1 LWGGE
6 PGLLQAMA
14 RFMGQ
19 WGAPVRLGLAD
30 TAGAAW
36 ALARY
41 GEAIAPPG
49 GQAALLADLP
59 VEALRLTPDT
69 AASLRRLGLKIIGQ
83 AAALPRAEV
92 ARRFEPELLRRLDQ
106 ALGRAEEALTFRRAP
121 TPWIERR
128 AFFEPL
134 SALDDFAR
142 VTGDLAEALCR
153 RLAAAGR
160 GGRRFEA
167 VFHRVDGRAFSLRI
181 GTALPN
187 RTPGRLVKLLAPK
200 LESVDPGFGVEV
212 VTLAAHRVEP
222 LAEQQD
228 RLTADQADESEEVAA
243 LVDRLSNR
251 LGEARV
257 WRAAPEES
265 HAPERAVARASPAA
279 SVTEAWDP
287 ERPRPL
293 RLLRHPELIEAMAPV
308 PDDPPVVFTWRG
320 VRRRVRRAEGPERI
334 AQEWWRDAAAEPDT
348 DRVRDYYAV
357 EDVDGA
363 RFWLFRAGL
372 YAQGQPTRW
381 YLHGLFG

>member
-1 LWGGE
+1 
-6 PGLLQAMA
+6 
-14 RFMGQ
+14 
-19 WGAPVRLGLAD
+19 
-30 TAGAAW
+30 
-36 ALARY
+36 
-41 GEAIAPPG
+41 
-49 GQAALLADLP
+49 
-59 VEALRLTPDT
+59 
-69 AASLRRLGLKIIGQ
+69 
-83 AAALPRAEV
+83 
-92 ARRFEPELLRRLDQ
+92 
-106 ALGRAEEALTFRRAP
+106 
-121 TPWIERR
+121 
-128 AFFEPL
+128 
-134 SALDDFAR
+134 
-142 VTGDLAEALCR
+142 
-153 RLAAAGR
+153 
-160 GGRRFEA
+160 
-167 VFHRVDGRAFSLRI
+167 LRI